1 MFVLSSMNK
10 TVESPNGKKNY
21 LDENR
26 GLSESDVLLRVK
38 EGLSNTG
45 SNVSTK
51 SVSQIVKD
59 NLFTLFNLVNFILAL
74 AIAYTGSFKNLTFMG
89 VVLSNLIIG
98 IVQEIRSK
106 KTIDKLSILSAS
118 KVSVIRDGK
127 EKKINTE
134 DLVQDDIIILNQGDQ
149 IPSDSIVLSGE
160 CQVNE
165 SLLTGES
172 DYIDKRKDDSLYSGS
187 YIVSGRCKARV
198 KHVGKSN
205 YAYSIYKEAKN
216 IKKVSSEMMKTF
228 KKIILIISIFIL
240 PIGFFLFLNQLSSNS
255 DVNSA
260 IVSTAA
266 ALIGMIPEGLVLLTS
281 TVLAVS
287 VVRLSKYKVLVQE
300 LYCIETLARV
310 DVMCLDKTGTLT
322 EGTMYVDDLIPI
334 EKEKKEDIE
343 KYLSLFVN
351 SSLDNNPTFTAIKQ
365 KYKDIL
371 DEAKLKKSDQIV
383 PFSSEKKWS
392 GAYFKEHGSFLIGAA
407 EFIFSPEDPFYKE
420 ITKSLDIYG
429 KENRVIV
436 FAKSNEEFKNKNLP
450 KNLKPLAYILI
461 KDTLRKDAKE
471 TISYF
476 GKQDVEIKIIS
487 GDNAR
492 TVSNIAR
499 TVGVKNSEKFID
511 LSKIKNED
519 ELEKIALEYT
529 IFGRVTPAQKQKIL
543 KALKKKG
550 HTVAMVGD
558 GVNDVLALKEADCS
572 VALAS
577 GSSAAKN
584 VSQLVLLDSN
594 FSSMPKVL
602 HEGRRTINNIQRSAS
617 LFLVKT
623 IYSTLLAILFLFI
636 RMKYPFEPI
645 QMTLTSVL
653 TIGIPSFILALEPN
667 KDRISGNFLHNIMGK
682 AFPGGVS
689 IVLSVAIISL
699 LSKLFGV
706 SNSNVSTLCVISTSF
721 IGFLILFN
729 VCKPFNALRTFLFT
743 LMCACMLI
751 GIVFFKQLFSL
762 SDFTIFLAIASL
774 LVIFIDLL
782 IFKFAHEFTKKFI
795 ENRNLKKNKVS

>member
-1 MFVLSSMNK
+1 MESTVK
-10 TVESPNGKKNY
+10 TLEPPREKKIY
-21 LDENR
+21 LDENK
-26 GLSESDVLLRVK
+26 GLSESDVLKRVK
-38 EGLSNTG
+38 DGLTNTG

-51 SVSQIVKD
+51 SVSQIVKG
-59 NLFTLFNLVNFILAL
+59 NLFTLFNIVNFILAL

-89 VVLSNLIIG
+89 VVLSNLVIG

-106 KTIDKLSILSAS
+106 KTIDKLAILSAS
-118 KVSVIRDGK
+118 KVLVIRDGK

-149 IPSDSIVLSGE
+149 IPSDSIVISGE
-160 CQVNE
+160 CQANE

-172 DYIDKRKDDSLYSGS
+172 DYIDKRKGDSLYSGS
-187 YIVSGRCKARV
+187 YVVSGKCKARV

-255 DVNSA
+255 DINSA

-281 TVLAVS
+281 SVLAVS

-322 EGTMYVDDLIPI
+322 EGTMYVDDLVPI
-334 EKEKKEDIE
+334 ENSKKEDIE

-351 SSLDNNPTFTAIKQ
+351 SSLDNNPTLMAIKQ
-365 KYKDIL
+365 KYKDVL
-371 DEAKLKKSDQIV
+371 DEAKLQKADQII

-392 GAYFKEHGSFLIGAA
+392 GVYFKEHGSFLIGAA
-407 EFIFSPEDPFYKE
+407 EFIFSPEDPFYKK
-420 ITKSLDIYG
+420 IMKSLDVYG

-436 FAKSNEEFKNKNLP
+436 LAKSNEEFKNKNLP
-450 KNLKPLAYILI
+450 QNLEPLAYVLI

-471 TISYF
+471 TIGYF

-492 TVSNIAR
+492 TVSNIAK

-511 LSKIKNED
+511 LSKVKDED
-519 ELEKIALEYT
+519 DLEKIALEYT

-584 VSQLVLLDSN
+584 VSQLVLLNSD

-602 HEGRRTINNIQRSAS
+602 HEGRRTINNIQRSSS

-636 RMKYPFEPI
+636 HMKYPFEPI

-689 IVLSVAIISL
+689 IVLSVALISL

-706 SNSNVSTLCVISTSF
+706 SNSNVSTLSVISTSF

-729 VCKPFNALRTFLFT
+729 VCKPFNVLRTFLFT
-743 LMCACMLI
+743 LMCAGMLI
-751 GIVFFKQLFSL
+751 GVIFFKQLFSL
-762 SDFTIFLAIASL
+762 SSFTIFLAIASL
-774 LVIFIDLL
+774 LVIFIDLV

-795 ENRNLKKNKVS
+795 EKRNLKKNKAS

>member
-1 MFVLSSMNK
+1 MFILGNISK
-10 TVESPNGKKNY
+10 TLETSIEKKIH
-21 LDENR
+21 LDENK
-26 GLSESDVLLRVK
+26 GLSESDVLKRVK
-38 EGLSNTG
+38 DGLTNTG

-59 NLFTLFNLVNFILAL
+59 NLFTLFNIVNFVLAL
-74 AIAYTGSFKNLTFMG
+74 AIAYTGSFKNLTFMC

-118 KVSVIRDGK
+118 KVSAIRDGK

-149 IPSDSIVLSGE
+149 IPSDSIFLGGE

-172 DYIDKRKDDSLYSGS
+172 DYIDKRKGDSLYSGS
-187 YIVSGRCKARV
+187 YVVSGRCKARV

-228 KKIILIISIFIL
+228 KRIILTISIFIF

-255 DVNSA
+255 DINSA

-266 ALIGMIPEGLVLLTS
+266 ALIGMIPDGLILLTS
-281 TVLAVS
+281 TVSAVS
-287 VVRLSKYKVLVQE
+287 VIRLSKYKVLVQE

-322 EGTMYVDDLIPI
+322 EGTMYVDDLVPI
-334 EKEKKEDIE
+334 ENSKKEDIE
-343 KYLSLFVN
+343 KYLSFFVN
-351 SSLDNNPTFTAIKQ
+351 SSLDNNPTLMALKQ

-371 DEAKLKKSDQIV
+371 DETKLKKADQIV

-392 GAYFKEHGSFLIGAA
+392 GVYFKEYGSFLIGAA
-407 EFIFSPEDPFYKE
+407 EFIFSPKDPFYKE
-420 ITKSLDIYG
+420 IMKSLDVYG

-436 FAKSNEEFKNKNLP
+436 LAQSSEEFKNKNLP
-450 KNLKPLAYILI
+450 QNLRPLAYILI

-471 TISYF
+471 TIGYF
-476 GKQDVEIKIIS
+476 GKQDVEIKVIS

-492 TVSNIAR
+492 TVSSIAK

-511 LSKIKNED
+511 LSKIKDED
-519 ELEKIALEYT
+519 DLEKIALEYT

-577 GSSAAKN
+577 GSSAAKS
-584 VSQLVLLDSN
+584 VSQLVLLNSD

-602 HEGRRTINNIQRSAS
+602 YEGRRTINNIQRSAP

-623 IYSTLLAILFLFI
+623 IYSTILSILFLFV
-636 RMKYPFEPI
+636 RLKYPFEPI
-645 QMTLTSVL
+645 QMSFTSLL
-653 TIGIPSFILALEPN
+653 TIGIPSFVLALEPN
-667 KDRISGNFLHNIMGK
+667 KNRVTGIFLHNIMKK
-682 AFPGGVS
+682 AVPGGLTV
-689 IVLSVAIISL
+689 VLSVVLISL
-699 LSKLFGV
+699 ISKIFGI
-706 SNSNVSTLCVISTSF
+706 SNDNISTLCVISASF
-721 IGFLILFN
+721 VGFLFLFSISR
-729 VCKPFNALRTFLFT
+729 PFNLLRKFLFT
-743 LMCACMLI
+743 LMCAGMLMGVI
-751 GIVFFKQLFSL
+751 FFKQLFSL
-762 SDFTIFLAIASL
+762 SSFTIFLAIASL
-774 LVIFIDLL
+774 LVIFIDLVL
-782 IFKFAHEFTKKFI
+782 FSFAHEFAKKFI
-795 ENRNLKKNKVS
+795 EKRNLKKNKSI